1 MGGDVTPKAK
11 HIGTVL
17 IAFIL
22 WTIPGTMWG
31 QHLDGRRPRP
41 LGEPPAINEPFA
53 AEGAPSSVARR
64 LQREEVE
71 QAQAAEKEKSEAES
85 DPGAAKPVIQAP
97 MEPPLGYAGP
107 SGIRPRAVQTSP
119 DFVPIPDRWRLGFPS
134 WQRYERPFEAPY
146 VKGRWW
152 DPYDQNVLK
161 GDYPIIGQHTFMN
174 VLAIS
179 DSLFE
184 GREIPV
190 PSNVSADE
198 PDSAEFFGSGDQI
211 FLNQNFILSLELFH
225 GDTAFKP
232 RDWEFRIT
240 PVFNINYLNVQETG
254 IVDIDVREE
263 TTRLDGHVGFQEL
276 FFEYHLADLSP
287 HYDFVSS
294 RGGIQGFTSDFRG
307 FVFSDNNL
315 AFRLFGNFG
324 SNRNQ
329 WNVVY
334 LHPLEKDTNSQLNT
348 TFSTRGQDIVIANFF
363 RQDFLW
369 FGYNAQLSFHYLH
382 DDGGTHF
389 DENGFLVRPAAVG
402 SFTPHTI
409 DAYYAGWTGDG
420 HIGPVNVT
428 HAFYQVFGTDDLN
441 PIAGREVDI
450 SAQMAALELSMDFDW
465 LRLKGSF
472 FWQSGDSDPTDST
485 GRGFDSI
492 FDNPLFAGSPFS
504 YWIRQGLPLTGTAVE
519 LVGRN
524 SILSSLRSSKI
535 EGQPNYVNP
544 GLFLFNVGA
553 DLELTPKL
561 RTEINLNFLRFHHT
575 EPLELLLFQS
585 NIDHNIGFDYSLGIQ
600 YRPFLNDNVILTAG
614 VGFLTPLDGFKD
626 VYSQQTFNFGP
637 GGLEVKD
644 DFPFG
649 TLYSAFFSMT
659 FTY

>member
-1 MGGDVTPKAK
+1 MAK
-11 HIGTVL
+11 HRGAVL

-22 WTIPGTMWG
+22 WTIPATMWG
-31 QHLDGRRPRP
+31 QDRDRGQPGP
-41 LGEPPAINEPFA
+41 VTEPPAIHQPATAEGVPPSLAQRPRQPQAEQPQAREEEKSA
-53 AEGAPSSVARR
+53 AEP
-64 LQREEVE
+64 
-71 QAQAAEKEKSEAES
+71 
-85 DPGAAKPVIQAP
+85 DPGAESPKKDQPLVQAP
-97 MEPPLGYAGP
+97 MGPPLGYAGP

-134 WQRYERPFEAPY
+134 WQRYERRFEAPY

-174 VLAIS
+174 ILAIS

-240 PVFNINYLNVQETG
+240 PVFNINYLDVQETG

-287 HYDFVSS
+287 YYDFVSS
-294 RGGIQGFTSDFRG
+294 RAGIQGFTSDFRG

-348 TFSTRGQDIVIANFF
+348 TFSTRGQDVVIANYF

-402 SFTPHTI
+402 SFTPHII

-441 PIAGREVDI
+441 PIAGQEVDI
-450 SAQMAALELSMDFDW
+450 NSQMAAVELSMDFDW

-544 GLFLFNVGA
+544 GLFLFNVGV